1 MTRTIVSP
9 EFAVNYLRSSSWS
22 IYCQLCQPKG
32 LNWIVSKVEI
42 IYNAALTNSKFRG
55 MQVARYSCQN
65 EVKMT
70 HAPRWLLSLLV
81 FWLAFSPASG
91 QSQVKPG
98 AEDPFPL
105 LPGLE
110 SAVEF
115 WKKVFSEY
123 SSAQL
128 IYFDPVDMSRI
139 YEVVDVGEDNRTPEY
154 IDSERARIA
163 AANGV
168 DPERVKAQRGI
179 KERTA
184 AGLKR
189 SGRHIVHMQQIFRD
203 RGLPIELTYLP
214 IVESSY
220 DINARSNVGAL
231 GMWQF
236 MRATGKQYMRVDK
249 SIDERRDPL
258 ESTRAAASFLQQSYE
273 TLGNWPLAITAY
285 NFGPGGMSRAVA
297 AIESD
302 NLVDLIR
309 DYSHPYWGFA
319 PKNFYAEFLAAV
331 EVGKNVNQYFPELQL
346 DSPLMFQEIE
356 LKNSVSLVALAKN
369 TGLTRDQLL
378 GWNPA
383 LGSQTRLVPAGYRV
397 KVPVDS
403 KSPPLVEVA
412 QTQTKEQP
420 QVVRHQVKRG
430 ETLFQIARRYG
441 ASVDRILKI
450 NGIGKSHRLQAGTTL
465 LVPRL

>member
-1 MTRTIVSP
+1 MKHT
-9 EFAVNYLRSSSWS
+9 
-22 IYCQLCQPKG
+22 
-32 LNWIVSKVEI
+32 
-42 IYNAALTNSKFRG
+42 
-55 MQVARYSCQN
+55 
-65 EVKMT
+65 
-70 HAPRWLLSLLV
+70 PRWLLSLLV
-81 FWLAFSPASG
+81 FWLAFSPG
-91 QSQVKPG
+91 NTQSQIKPG
-98 AEDPFPL
+98 TEDPFPL

-110 SAVEF
+110 SSVEF
-115 WKKVFSEY
+115 WKKVFTEY
-123 SSAQL
+123 SISQL
-128 IYFDPVDMSRI
+128 VYFDPFDMSRI
-139 YEVVDVGEDNRTPEY
+139 YEVVDVGEDSRTSEY
-154 IDSERARIA
+154 INNERERIA
-163 AANGV
+163 AAHEV
-168 DPERVKAQRGI
+168 DLERVRAQRGI

-189 SGRHIVHMQQIFRD
+189 SGRHIVQMQQIFRD

-220 DINARSNVGAL
+220 DLNARSNVGAL

-236 MRATGKQYMRVDK
+236 MRATGRQYMRVDR
-249 SIDERRDPL
+249 SIDERRDPI

-273 TLGNWPLAITAY
+273 TLGNWPLAVTAY
-285 NFGPGGMSRAVA
+285 NYGPGGMSRAVA

-309 DYSHPYWGFA
+309 DYRHPYWGFA

-346 DSPLMFQEIE
+346 DPPLAIQEIE
-356 LKNSVSLVALAKN
+356 LKNSVALSALAKN

-383 LGSQTRLVPAGYRV
+383 LSTQTRLVPAGYRV

-403 KSPPLVEVA
+403 KTQPVIEVA
-412 QTQTKEQP
+412 QSQAKEQP

-430 ETLFQIARRYG
+430 ETLLQIARRYG
-441 ASVDRILKI
+441 ASADRILKM
-450 NGIGKSHRLQAGTTL
+450 NGMGKSHRLQAGTTL
-465 LVPRL
+465 LIPKL

>member
-1 MTRTIVSP
+1 M
-9 EFAVNYLRSSSWS
+9 
-22 IYCQLCQPKG
+22 K
-32 LNWIVSKVEI
+32 
-42 IYNAALTNSKFRG
+42 
-55 MQVARYSCQN
+55 
-65 EVKMT
+65 

-81 FWLAFSPASG
+81 FWLAFSPG
-91 QSQVKPG
+91 NTQSQITPG
-98 AEDPFPL
+98 TEDPFPL

-110 SAVEF
+110 SSVEF
-115 WKKVFSEY
+115 WKKVFTEY
-123 SSAQL
+123 SISQL
-128 IYFDPVDMSRI
+128 VYFDPFDMSRI
-139 YEVVDVGEDNRTPEY
+139 YEVVDVGEDSRTSEY
-154 IDSERARIA
+154 INNERERIA
-163 AANGV
+163 AAHEV
-168 DPERVKAQRGI
+168 DLERVRAQRGI

-189 SGRHIVHMQQIFRD
+189 SGRHIVQMQQIFRD

-220 DINARSNVGAL
+220 DLNARSNVGAL

-236 MRATGKQYMRVDK
+236 MRATGRQYMRVDR
-249 SIDERRDPL
+249 SIDERRDPI

-273 TLGNWPLAITAY
+273 TLGNWPLAVTAY
-285 NFGPGGMSRAVA
+285 NYGPGGMSRAVA

-309 DYSHPYWGFA
+309 DYRHPYWGFA

-346 DSPLMFQEIE
+346 DPPLAIQEIE
-356 LKNSVSLVALAKN
+356 LKNSVALSALAKN
-369 TGLTRDQLL
+369 TGLTPDQLL

-383 LGSQTRLVPAGYRV
+383 LSTQTRLVPAGYRV

-403 KSPPLVEVA
+403 KTQPVIEVA
-412 QTQTKEQP
+412 QSQAKEQP

-430 ETLFQIARRYG
+430 ETLLQIARRYG
-441 ASVDRILKI
+441 ASADRILKM
-450 NGIGKSHRLQAGTTL
+450 NGMGKSHRLQAGTTL
-465 LVPRL
+465 LIPKL

>member
-1 MTRTIVSP
+1 MKYT
-9 EFAVNYLRSSSWS
+9 A
-22 IYCQLCQPKG
+22 
-32 LNWIVSKVEI
+32 
-42 IYNAALTNSKFRG
+42 
-55 MQVARYSCQN
+55 
-65 EVKMT
+65 
-70 HAPRWLLSLLV
+70 RWLLLLLV
-81 FWLAFSPASG
+81 FCVAFA
-91 QSQVKPG
+91 PG
-98 AEDPFPL
+98 NAQPQTQPGTEDHFPL

-110 SAVEF
+110 NAVEF
-115 WKKVFSEY
+115 WKKIFTEY
-123 SSAQL
+123 SISQL
-128 IYFDPVDMSRI
+128 VFFDPLDMSRI
-139 YEVVDVGEDNRTPEY
+139 YDVLDVGEESRTSEY
-154 IDSERARIA
+154 INGERERIA
-163 AANGV
+163 GAHGV
-168 DPERVKAQRGI
+168 DLERVRAQRGI

-189 SGRHIVHMQQIFRD
+189 SGRHIAQMQQIFRE

-220 DINARSNVGAL
+220 DITARSSVGAL

-236 MRATGKQYMRVDK
+236 MRATGRQYMRVDRF
-249 SIDERRDPL
+249 IDERRDPI
-258 ESTRAAASFLQQSYE
+258 ESTRAAASFLRESYE

-285 NFGPGGMSRAVA
+285 NYGPGGMSRAVA

-309 DYSHPYWGFA
+309 NHSHPYWGFA

-346 DSPLMFQEIE
+346 EAPLAIQEIE
-356 LKNSVSLVALAKN
+356 LKNSVSLITLAKN
-369 TGLTRDQLL
+369 TGLTQDQLL

-383 LGSQTRLVPAGYRV
+383 LSAQTRLVPAGYRV

-403 KSPPLVEVA
+403 KMQPIIEVA
-412 QTQTKEQP
+412 QTQAKEQP

-441 ASVDRILKI
+441 ASVDRILKV
-450 NGIGKSHRLQAGTTL
+450 NGMGKSHRLQAGTML
-465 LVPRL
+465 LIPKL

>member
-1 MTRTIVSP
+1 MKYTV
-9 EFAVNYLRSSSWS
+9 RS
-22 IYCQLCQPKG
+22 
-32 LNWIVSKVEI
+32 
-42 IYNAALTNSKFRG
+42 
-55 MQVARYSCQN
+55 
-65 EVKMT
+65 
-70 HAPRWLLSLLV
+70 LLLLLV
-81 FWLAFSPASG
+81 FCVAFA
-91 QSQVKPG
+91 PG
-98 AEDPFPL
+98 NAQPQTQAGTEDHFPL

-115 WKKVFSEY
+115 WKKIFTEY
-123 SSAQL
+123 SISQL
-128 IYFDPVDMSRI
+128 VFFDPLDMSRI
-139 YEVVDVGEDNRTPEY
+139 YDVLDIGEESRTSEY
-154 IDSERARIA
+154 IDGERERIA
-163 AANGV
+163 AAHGV
-168 DPERVKAQRGI
+168 DLERVRAQRGI

-189 SGRHIVHMQQIFRD
+189 SGRHITHMQQIFRE

-220 DINARSNVGAL
+220 DITARSNVGAL

-236 MRATGKQYMRVDK
+236 MRATGRQYMRVDR
-249 SIDERRDPL
+249 SIDERRDPI
-258 ESTRAAASFLQQSYE
+258 ESTRAAASFLRESYE

-285 NFGPGGMSRAVA
+285 NYGPGGMSRAVA

-309 DYSHPYWGFA
+309 DYQHPYWGFA

-331 EVGKNVNQYFPELQL
+331 EIGKNVNQYFPELQL
-346 DSPLMFQEIE
+346 EASLAFQEIE
-356 LKNSVSLVALAKN
+356 LKNSVSLTALAKN

-383 LGSQTRLVPAGYRV
+383 LSAQTRLVPAGYRV

-403 KSPPLVEVA
+403 KMQPIIEVA
-412 QTQTKEQP
+412 QTQPKEQP

-441 ASVDRILKI
+441 ASVDRILKV
-450 NGIGKSHRLQAGTTL
+450 NGMGKSHRLQAGTTL
-465 LVPRL
+465 LIPRL

>member
-1 MTRTIVSP
+1 MKYT
-9 EFAVNYLRSSSWS
+9 A
-22 IYCQLCQPKG
+22 
-32 LNWIVSKVEI
+32 
-42 IYNAALTNSKFRG
+42 
-55 MQVARYSCQN
+55 
-65 EVKMT
+65 
-70 HAPRWLLSLLV
+70 RWLLLLLV
-81 FWLAFSPASG
+81 FCVAFA
-91 QSQVKPG
+91 PG
-98 AEDPFPL
+98 NAQPQTQPGTEDHFPL

-110 SAVEF
+110 NAVEF
-115 WKKVFSEY
+115 WKKIFTEY
-123 SSAQL
+123 SISQL
-128 IYFDPVDMSRI
+128 VFFDPLDMSRI
-139 YEVVDVGEDNRTPEY
+139 YDVLDVGEESRTSEY
-154 IDSERARIA
+154 INGERERIA
-163 AANGV
+163 GDHGV
-168 DPERVKAQRGI
+168 DLERVRAQRGI

-189 SGRHIVHMQQIFRD
+189 SGRHIAQMQQIFRE

-220 DINARSNVGAL
+220 DITARSSVGAL

-236 MRATGKQYMRVDK
+236 MRATGRQYMRVDRF
-249 SIDERRDPL
+249 IDERRDPI
-258 ESTRAAASFLQQSYE
+258 ESTRAAASFLRESYE

-285 NFGPGGMSRAVA
+285 NYGPGGMSRAVT

-309 DYSHPYWGFA
+309 NHSHPYWGFA

-346 DSPLMFQEIE
+346 EAPLAIQEIE
-356 LKNSVSLVALAKN
+356 LKNSVSLITLAKN
-369 TGLTRDQLL
+369 TGLTQDQLL

-383 LGSQTRLVPAGYRV
+383 LSAQTRLVPAGYRV

-403 KSPPLVEVA
+403 KMQPIIEVA
-412 QTQTKEQP
+412 QTQAKEQP

-441 ASVDRILKI
+441 ASVDRILKV
-450 NGIGKSHRLQAGTTL
+450 NGMGKSHRLQAGTML
-465 LVPRL
+465 LIPKL

>member
-1 MTRTIVSP
+1 MKYTV
-9 EFAVNYLRSSSWS
+9 
-22 IYCQLCQPKG
+22 
-32 LNWIVSKVEI
+32 
-42 IYNAALTNSKFRG
+42 
-55 MQVARYSCQN
+55 
-65 EVKMT
+65 
-70 HAPRWLLSLLV
+70 RWLLLLLV
-81 FWLAFSPASG
+81 FCVAFA
-91 QSQVKPG
+91 PG
-98 AEDPFPL
+98 NAQPQTQAGTEDHFPL

-115 WKKVFSEY
+115 WKKIFTEY
-123 SSAQL
+123 SMSQL
-128 IYFDPVDMSRI
+128 VFFDPLDMSRI
-139 YEVVDVGEDNRTPEY
+139 YDVLDIGEESRTSEY
-154 IDSERARIA
+154 IDGERERIA
-163 AANGV
+163 AAHGV
-168 DPERVKAQRGI
+168 DLERVRAQRGI

-189 SGRHIVHMQQIFRD
+189 SGRHITHMQQIFRE

-220 DINARSNVGAL
+220 DITARSNVGAL

-236 MRATGKQYMRVDK
+236 MRATGRQYMRVDR
-249 SIDERRDPL
+249 SIDERRDPI
-258 ESTRAAASFLQQSYE
+258 ESTRAAASFLRESYE

-285 NFGPGGMSRAVA
+285 NYGPGGMSRAVA

-309 DYSHPYWGFA
+309 DYQHPYWGFA

-331 EVGKNVNQYFPELQL
+331 EIGKNVNQYFPELQL
-346 DSPLMFQEIE
+346 EAPSAFQEIE
-356 LKNSVSLVALAKN
+356 LKNSVSLAALAKN

-383 LGSQTRLVPAGYRV
+383 LSAQTRLVPAGYRV

-403 KSPPLVEVA
+403 KMQPIIEVA
-412 QTQTKEQP
+412 QTQPKEQP

-441 ASVDRILKI
+441 ASVDRILKV
-450 NGIGKSHRLQAGTTL
+450 NGMGKSHRLQAGTTL
-465 LVPRL
+465 LIPRL

>member
-1 MTRTIVSP
+1 MKYTV
-9 EFAVNYLRSSSWS
+9 
-22 IYCQLCQPKG
+22 
-32 LNWIVSKVEI
+32 
-42 IYNAALTNSKFRG
+42 
-55 MQVARYSCQN
+55 
-65 EVKMT
+65 
-70 HAPRWLLSLLV
+70 RWLLLLLV
-81 FWLAFSPASG
+81 FCVAFA
-91 QSQVKPG
+91 PG
-98 AEDPFPL
+98 NAQPQTQAGTEDHFPL

-115 WKKVFSEY
+115 WKKIFTEY
-123 SSAQL
+123 SISQL
-128 IYFDPVDMSRI
+128 VFFDPLDMSKI
-139 YEVVDVGEDNRTPEY
+139 YDVLDIGEESRTSEY
-154 IDSERARIA
+154 IDGERERIA
-163 AANGV
+163 AAHGV
-168 DPERVKAQRGI
+168 DLERVRAQRGI

-189 SGRHIVHMQQIFRD
+189 SGRHITHMQQVFRE

-220 DINARSNVGAL
+220 DITARSNVGAL

-236 MRATGKQYMRVDK
+236 MRATGRQYMRVDR
-249 SIDERRDPL
+249 SIDERRDPI
-258 ESTRAAASFLQQSYE
+258 ESTRAAASFLRESYE

-285 NFGPGGMSRAVA
+285 NYGPGGMSRAVA

-309 DYSHPYWGFA
+309 DYQHPYWGFA

-331 EVGKNVNQYFPELQL
+331 EIGKNVNQYFPELQL
-346 DSPLMFQEIE
+346 EAPLSFQEIE
-356 LKNSVSLVALAKN
+356 LKNSVSLTALAKN

-383 LGSQTRLVPAGYRV
+383 LSAQTRLVPAGYRV

-403 KSPPLVEVA
+403 KMQPIIEVA
-412 QTQTKEQP
+412 QTQPKEQP

-441 ASVDRILKI
+441 ASVDRILKV
-450 NGIGKSHRLQAGTTL
+450 NGMGKSHRLQAGTTL
-465 LVPRL
+465 LIPRL

>member
-1 MTRTIVSP
+1 MKYT
-9 EFAVNYLRSSSWS
+9 
-22 IYCQLCQPKG
+22 
-32 LNWIVSKVEI
+32 
-42 IYNAALTNSKFRG
+42 
-55 MQVARYSCQN
+55 ARW
-65 EVKMT
+65 V
-70 HAPRWLLSLLV
+70 LLLLV
-81 FWLAFSPASG
+81 FCVAFA
-91 QSQVKPG
+91 PG
-98 AEDPFPL
+98 NAQPQTQPGTEDHFPL

-110 SAVEF
+110 NAVEF
-115 WKKVFSEY
+115 WKKIFTEY
-123 SSAQL
+123 SISQL
-128 IYFDPVDMSRI
+128 VFFDPLDMSRI
-139 YEVVDVGEDNRTPEY
+139 YDVLDVGEESRTSEY
-154 IDSERARIA
+154 INGERERIA
-163 AANGV
+163 GAHGV
-168 DPERVKAQRGI
+168 DLERVRAQRGI

-189 SGRHIVHMQQIFRD
+189 SGRHIAQMQQIFRE

-220 DINARSNVGAL
+220 DITARSSVGAL

-236 MRATGKQYMRVDK
+236 MRATGRQYMRVDRF
-249 SIDERRDPL
+249 IDERRDPI
-258 ESTRAAASFLQQSYE
+258 ESTRAAASFLRESYE

-285 NFGPGGMSRAVA
+285 NYGPGGMSRAVA

-309 DYSHPYWGFA
+309 NHSHPYWGFA

-346 DSPLMFQEIE
+346 EAPLAIQEIE
-356 LKNSVSLVALAKN
+356 LKNSVSLITLAKN
-369 TGLTRDQLL
+369 TGLTQDQLL

-383 LGSQTRLVPAGYRV
+383 LSAQTRLVPAGYRV

-403 KSPPLVEVA
+403 KMQPIIEVA
-412 QTQTKEQP
+412 QTQAKEQP

-441 ASVDRILKI
+441 ASVDRILKV
-450 NGIGKSHRLQAGTTL
+450 NGMGKSHRLQAGTML
-465 LVPRL
+465 LIPKL